1 MVLLDNEERVKKNL
15 KQLIMTSARMMKTL
29 SRIINN
35 KGHTNDSQF
44 KDGISEPR
52 QATTQ

>member
-1 MVLLDNEERVKKNL
+1 
-15 KQLIMTSARMMKTL
+15 MMKTL